1 MRDVPSPRSADR
13 EGDPAPD
20 GVLGAGPGPDD
31 ARVCLDRPVLV
42 GNLVSGGGWLLAPMV
57 ITASY
62 GAWPLSLLGAGY
74 VVAASVFLAAA
85 YGRAPV
91 SWSAEALAWTAPW
104 VVAVASWAVLIV
116 YLKSQNPAA
125 AQVPEPSVWVWGLW
139 WGAVIATPL
148 YLLWQLSAL
157 AVRLL
162 YGHARGGSSPA
173 R

>member
-1 MRDVPSPRSADR
+1 MPSPRSADR

-62 GAWPLSLLGAGY
+62 GAWPLSLFGAGY
-74 VVAASVFLAAA
+74 VVAASVFLAAV
-85 YGRAPV
+85 YGRGPM
-91 SWSAEALAWTAPW
+91 SWSAEALAWVTPW
-104 VVAVASWAVLIV
+104 LVAVASWAVLTV
-116 YLKSQNPAA
+116 CLESRNLAA
-125 AQVPEPSVWVWGLW
+125 AQVPESSVWVWGLW

-162 YGHARGGSSPA
+162 YVHAGGGSSPA